1 MYINPKG
8 LALKVITEKVDSS
21 AVRHP
26 NGEKVAGSFADRLIS
41 HSMLESKLWV
51 GPIWPIGKPRFA

>member
-1 MYINPKG
+1 MYLNPKG

-26 NGEKVAGSFADRLIS
+26 NGTKVAGSFADRPENGQAL
-41 HSMLESKLWV
+41 LVDQL
-51 GPIWPIGKPRFA
+51 